1 MKDNLKKNQLVIW
14 MLIVILTMSLIKI
27 FYKPTDVVETK
38 TVPTPT
44 VLPTPTTNL
53 YPLQSKL
60 PYQGKNFVIEKYIEP
75 MVISVKT
82 KRTDKNKI
90 KEEIIQ
96 WWEVN
101 NLSVEGIQ
109 IDWQE

>member
-1 MKDNLKKNQLVIW
+1 
-14 MLIVILTMSLIKI
+14 MSLIKI
-27 FYKPTDVVETK
+27 FYKPTETMETK
-38 TVPTPT
+38 MVPTST

-75 MVISVKT
+75 MVITVKT